1 MSRELKI
8 MQCKWLRHHCNHFQ
22 SNASMIQCLP
32 LATITTMPK
41 INAVPTFQMTF
52 WSNTLLSSLK
62 QNQWLRHKFL
72 LRIAEHGQVGDDIT
86 PGIEKAG
93 LVSDKYHTVGDGAGT
108 WMPRLCKIS
117 NVPPS
122 GMQPCI

>member
-72 LRIAEHGQVGDDIT
+72 LRNHADGVGHQAVDLVRIGQAL
-86 PGIEKAG
+86 K
-93 LVSDKYHTVGDGAGT
+93 
-108 WMPRLCKIS
+108 
-117 NVPPS
+117 
-122 GMQPCI
+122 